1 MTLLAGVALAVGALW
16 HAVQPGVWV
25 HEAQMSTEGPL
36 APVHVVA
43 VRLDPGLLEF
53 SLDTS
58 KGQQDRRGWTIDQL
72 PPVAVAAFNAGQ
84 FHSGRSWGWLVLD
97 GSEVQPPGTGSTS
110 MAFVVGMDGTVS
122 LLDPGDSALARG
134 EVRYAFQSYPAL
146 LVANGA
152 MPSQLQASGRGVDL
166 AHRDSRLALG
176 MLPDGGIV
184 VALTRFSALGA
195 AGETLPWGPTVV
207 EMAQFMRS
215 LGCVRAVLLDGG
227 ISSQLALRDA
237 DGSVRRWTNW
247 RTVPLGMVVTPR
259 ASASTS
265 AGVR

>member
-1 MTLLAGVALAVGALW
+1 LAIGALW

-25 HEAQMSTEGPL
+25 HEAQMATEGPL
-36 APVHVVA
+36 APVQVVA
-43 VRLDPGLLEF
+43 VRLDPALVEF
-53 SLDTS
+53 SLHAS
-58 KGQQDRRGWTIDQL
+58 RGQQDRRGWTIDQL
-72 PPVAVAAFNAGQ
+72 PPAAVVAFNAGQ
-84 FHSGRSWGWLVLD
+84 FHGGSSWGWLVLD
-97 GSEVQPPGTGSTS
+97 GSEVQAPGTGSTA
-110 MAFVVGMDGTVS
+110 MAFVVGTDGTVS
-122 LLDPGDSALARG
+122 LVDPGDTAMARDKA
-134 EVRYAFQSYPAL
+134 RYAFQSYPGL

-152 MPSQLQASGRGVDL
+152 TPRELQASGRGVDL

-176 MLPDGGIV
+176 ILPDGGMV

-207 EMAQFMRS
+207 EMAEFMRS

-259 ASASTS
+259 ANSASTPT
-265 AGVR
+265 AAR